1 MDLSIADPKQFLEV
15 KEFIWK
21 SKLLFG
27 NPKLFLQQIIK
38 PENNHSLLKIACTL
52 PRGINIKTKTI
63 IIASGFKIIQSMKIT
78 YIP

>member
-27 NPKLFLQQIIK
+27 NPKQEFT
-38 PENNHSLLKIACTL
+38 SLHE
-52 PRGINIKTKTI
+52 
-63 IIASGFKIIQSMKIT
+63 
-78 YIP
+78 